1 VWADGTFSY
10 TPPPN
15 FTGTDSFSLT
25 ISDDL
30 DSYTAMVNIL
40 VTNNAPHAYDAS
52 FSVLHDR
59 ELNGSVY
66 GYDPD
71 GDPITAQ
78 LVSGPTNGTLTFHP
92 DGTFT
97 YTPNEHYVGS
107 DIFTYTWSD
116 GLTTGNTATVVID
129 VYNSAPYAYDASF
142 SVLHDRELVG
152 QLYGYDPDGDAITAQ
167 LVSGPTNGTLSF
179 NPDGTFTYTPNTH
192 YVGPDSFTYTW
203 SDGLSN
209 SNVALVMLEVTNQPP
224 QVLGSS
230 TELWLIDEDSLEI
243 PQEQLLDGVFD
254 PDGDLVQPVLVGE
267 PTYGTL
273 TVTDGGS
280 WIYSVDPEA
289 AQFDD
294 TFVFTDS
301 FTVSYVDSAGAQ
313 GSSERTITIYVGGT
327 MQGTFF
333 GSFDG
338 SPSGG
343 SGSGGNS
350 ATRPADVANLIRRQ
364 VGQQNV
370 PNTYWAVIFV
380 EEPAPRTGLV
390 MVGANLGHTFIG
402 VVSFA
407 NPQQPDTTIRGFYPA
422 VLRLNVAQGDTVP
435 GQVLDDSNHVW
446 TVAAA
451 WQINQQQYQ
460 AIVRQFA
467 ADQARPPN
475 YNLYRYNCTN
485 WAFDVL
491 NGNTNINWRPRVRNG
506 VLGWGPNFLVRPYN
520 NVLAPGQAGREIWGN
535 PPPAGAIRLT
545 PR

>member
-1 VWADGTFSY
+1 MTAPMLS
-10 TPPPN
+10 TPAFPRRN
-15 FTGTDSFSLT
+15 QFR
-25 ISDDL
+25 
-30 DSYTAMVNIL
+30 A
-40 VTNNAPHAYDAS
+40 
-52 FSVLHDR
+52 R
-59 ELNGSVY
+59 
-66 GYDPD
+66 
-71 GDPITAQ
+71 PIG
-78 LVSGPTNGTLTFHP
+78 VTNGTLT
-92 DGTFT
+92 
-97 YTPNEHYVGS
+97 
-107 DIFTYTWSD
+107 
-116 GLTTGNTATVVID
+116 L
-129 VYNSAPYAYDASF
+129 
-142 SVLHDRELVG
+142 
-152 QLYGYDPDGDAITAQ
+152 
-167 LVSGPTNGTLSF
+167 

-338 SPSGG
+338 SSSGG
-343 SGSGGNS
+343 SGSGGNN
-350 ATRPADVANLIRRQ
+350 ATRPADVADLIRRQ

-380 EEPAPRTGLV
+380 EEPAPRTGLI

-422 VLRLNVAQGDTVP
+422 VLRLNVVRGDTVP
-435 GQVLDDSNHVW
+435 GQVLDDSRHVW

-467 ADQARPPN
+467 ADQAMPPN
-475 YNLYRYNCTN
+475 YNLYTYNCTN

-491 NGNTNINWRPRVRNG
+491 NGNTNINWRPRVVIAAGR
-506 VLGWGPNFLVRPYN
+506 RA
-520 NVLAPGQAGREIWGN
+520 LAPGQAGREIWGN

-545 PR
+545 P